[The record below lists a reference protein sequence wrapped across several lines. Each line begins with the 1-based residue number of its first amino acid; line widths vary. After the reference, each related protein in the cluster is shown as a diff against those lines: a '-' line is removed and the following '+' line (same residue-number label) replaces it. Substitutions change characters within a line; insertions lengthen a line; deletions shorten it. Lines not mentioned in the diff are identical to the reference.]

1 MKEREIRSGK
11 GALCIYKTIY
21 FALATF
27 WGYFVLKDQ
36 NYFPKS
42 LFGSGEFYNGFKD
55 FPYTIHAPYLKE
67 YFLITMGYHVGGL
80 ITHFF
85 GTRRNDFVEMGLHH
99 ILSLYLY
106 GGAYLYNF
114 LEIGCVI
121 AFLHDTADIT
131 TNIVKALAETKL
143 KIPTAV
149 VFVIHMCIW
158 FYTRNFLLPIYIY

>member
-1 MKEREIRSGK
+1 LKEREIRSGK

-21 FALATF
+21 FALASF

-55 FPYTIHAPYLKE
+55 FPYTIHASYLKE

-106 GGAYLYNF
+106 GGAYLCNF

-158 FYTRNFLLPIYIY
+158 FYTGNFLLPIYIY